1 MSNSN
6 KSKIQSRNLIPAIN
20 IPDPV
25 DGKEIE
31 LHFQWMRLHPC
42 EIIANDRNNTYDE
55 IAIQASRAFLE
66 YQSSTKCSAFLH
78 ANETRIEATELFDPQ
93 LISLLEKDESI
104 TVQQNDQGKT
114 CRTNIKRK

>member
-1 MSNSN
+1 MSDS
-6 KSKIQSRNLIPAIN
+6 KESKIQSRNLIPAIN

-42 EIIANDRNNTYDE
+42 EILANDRNNTYDE
-55 IAIQASRAFLE
+55 IAIQASRAFLK

-78 ANETRIEATELFDPQ
+78 ANETRIEATELFDPE
-93 LISLLEKDESI
+93 LLSLLEEDESI
-104 TVQQNDQGKT
+104 TVRQNEQGKT
-114 CRTNIKRK
+114 CSNSERK